1 VTTILYLI
9 FGLAS
14 GKEWRISLSNPRTDL
29 TALEVQT
36 AMQAIIDTKSH
47 AGPDTIGGRSSS
59 PGPPPTHRLI
69 RAVRMRAF
77 ARFFFVEVIQ

>member
-1 VTTILYLI
+1 MTTILYLI

-36 AMQAIIDTKSH
+36 AMQAIIDSEVFT
-47 AGPDTIGGRSSS
+47 AGPDTIVGAQLVSR
-59 PGPPPTHRLI
+59 TTTKLI
-69 RAVRMRAF
+69 G
-77 ARFFFVEVIQ
+77 